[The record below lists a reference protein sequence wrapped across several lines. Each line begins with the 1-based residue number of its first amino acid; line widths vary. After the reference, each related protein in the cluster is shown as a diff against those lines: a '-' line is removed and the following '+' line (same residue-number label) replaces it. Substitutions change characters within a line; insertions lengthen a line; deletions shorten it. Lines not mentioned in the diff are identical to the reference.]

1 MKGVLFNVVEEVVDD
16 TLPEGAWDRAID
28 AAGVRGAYT
37 SLGNYPD
44 EQLVQIVGSLSDQS
58 GLPVP
63 DVLRHAG
70 RHGFAHL
77 IQRHPELVADI
88 DDLPT
93 LLAQLD
99 AVIHPEVLKLYP
111 EATPPMFSVESS
123 DDHGMTMRY
132 TSPRQMCF
140 LAEGLIAGAAEHFDI
155 PTTVAQSECVHDGD
169 DSCVIEVRYS

>member
-1 MKGVLFNVVEEVVDD
+1 MTGVLFNVVEEVVDE
-16 TLPEGAWDRAID
+16 TLPEGTWDRALD
-28 AAGVRGAYT
+28 GAGVRGAYT

-44 EQLVQIVGSLSDQS
+44 EQLVGIVGSISEQS

-70 RHGFAHL
+70 QHGFGHL
-77 IQRHPELVADI
+77 VERHPELVGDV

-123 DDHGMTMRY
+123 DDQLTTMRY
-132 TSPRQMCF
+132 TSPRQLCF
-140 LAEGLIAGAAEHFDI
+140 LAEGLIHGAAEHYA
-155 PTTVAQSECVHDGD
+155 TAVTVTQSECVHEGGT
-169 DSCVIEVRYS
+169 SCVIEVRYS